1 MNKPSPAEIETDSDA
16 LIRHFKLIARIEG
29 VSQRDLQWHLMEC
42 YVNTWLTQ
50 QGRYHILC
58 DLLPGLNGSRKSV
71 SFDIS
76 LKIIGLE
83 LSSTFF
89 PLTFTSPVP
98 DEPYEAWRIYPQ
110 ARFIY
115 PDNNADRRVK
125 RQNFLLPHTVSDR
138 SVLCWEGHCF
148 IFDPQFLQPQMFQS
162 KQKEIK
168 QKVEQS
174 VRDGITAWADASR
187 SALSA

>member
-1 MNKPSPAEIETDSDA
+1 MNKSCATEIETASDA

-29 VSQRDLQWHLMEC
+29 VSQRDLQWHLMER

-50 QGRYHILC
+50 QGRFHILC
-58 DLLPGLNGSRKSV
+58 DVLPSLNPSRKNV
-71 SFDIS
+71 SFNIS

-89 PLTFTSPVP
+89 PLTFMLPVL

-110 ARFIY
+110 SRFVD
-115 PDNNADRRVK
+115 PDNGVGQTTK
-125 RQNFLLPHTVSDR
+125 RQSLLLPHTVSER
-138 SVLCWEGHCF
+138 SILCWEGHCF
-148 IFDPQFLQPQMFQS
+148 VFDPQFLQPQTFQA

-168 QKVEQS
+168 QKVEES
-174 VRDGITAWADASR
+174 VRLGIQAWADTSF